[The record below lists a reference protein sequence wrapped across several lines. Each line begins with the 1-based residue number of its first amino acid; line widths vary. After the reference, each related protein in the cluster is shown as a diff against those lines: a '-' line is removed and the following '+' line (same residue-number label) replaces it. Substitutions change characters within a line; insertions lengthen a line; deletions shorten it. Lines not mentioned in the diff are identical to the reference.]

1 MSKQPTFPFKISPI
15 FTLSE
20 DGIISNIIQ
29 INSLNLLFD
38 CGWNESFSQS
48 IKDKYVSCLSSIKI
62 DAIFLTNNYLNYI
75 GGLPLI
81 KSFEL
86 NANTD
91 IYATTPI
98 AKLGV
103 YIMAD
108 AFISAMEANI
118 KPLVNLVDSKNNF
131 SQNFFKIKD
140 VKYHQSIKINASN
153 NEDDVVVITPIPSG
167 KSLGGCAWKISYK
180 LQTWIYAP
188 EFSIE
193 PRFITDAFNY
203 ENLKNKI
210 DFVITDTLMTSTL
223 SVVKIAI
230 ESEFKKKISELFSL
244 KKTIFIPTDSV
255 NTTLELIIRLEKII
269 DEFSNSYPKSD
280 PSKSEPK
287 PDYHVLVCGYCST
300 EITEGVKRLTEFMG
314 TNISQQYYTYSDNP
328 FNFKYIS
335 CAKDINDFN
344 SIINQ
349 KKEQLFP
356 SRYVILS
363 SFASL
368 NFGLSHNVLP
378 TILENKEAALVTLT
392 LRGYANTI
400 ADAFQYGKK
409 TVEYEKWNVKS
420 RIIPKDEEK
429 EKAEINKEIMK
440 KAELQSKEEENK
452 REKTLAEFIRRKLF
466 AKSQY
471 KMFSYVNKRKFTDY
485 GITLSDKEVKLMKNM
500 NMIKSDNY
508 QSAFQ
513 GFLNKEGANI
523 NDGKDFGFKLSKYA
537 FPSEIEIEKTKI
549 DIKCDILNFP
559 LENEIDIISK
569 KIILEEI
576 SPREGVLFLGGKN
589 FFEKKLDT
597 FFSKINFKVISNEEN
612 FEKNYVNNIIKFK
625 YDSSLLPKGKH
636 FSIHNY
642 KEDVFEFLHVCLK
655 VKRKRDKIIEISACD
670 LDFNDNIP
678 KKEIKIAQN
687 EKNKTSPEHQSDEC
701 FYSKDDLKLL
711 QIKRE
716 LEKVANTSLYIIDH
730 CIINEDK
737 SVKIKLN
744 KNELILE
751 GDFSQE
757 YITLRNY
764 INEFFMNSKQ

>member
-48 IKDKYVSCLSSIKI
+48 IKDKYVSNLSSIKI

-86 NANTD
+86 NADTD

-140 VKYHQSIKINASN
+140 VKYHQSIKINVSN
-153 NEDDVVVITPIPSG
+153 NEDDVVIITPIPSG
-167 KSLGGCAWKISYK
+167 KSLGGCAWKISYR
-180 LQTWIYAP
+180 LQSWIYAP

-203 ENLKNKI
+203 ENLKNKT
-210 DFVITDTLMTSTL
+210 DLVITDTLMTSTL

-230 ESEFKKKISELFSL
+230 ESEFKKKISDLFSL

-255 NTTLELIIRLEKII
+255 NTTLELIIRLEKMI
-269 DEFSNSYPKSD
+269 DEFNNSYPKSD
-280 PSKSEPK
+280 PSKSDSK

-349 KKEQLFP
+349 KKDQMFP
-356 SRYVILS
+356 SRYVVLS

-368 NFGLSHNVLP
+368 NFGLSHIVLP
-378 TILENKEAALVTLT
+378 TILENKEAVLVTLT
-392 LRGYANTI
+392 LGGYANTI

-409 TVEYEKWNVKS
+409 SVEYEKWNVKN

-429 EKAEINKEIMK
+429 EKAKINKEIMK

-466 AKSQY
+466 AKSEY

-485 GITLSDKEVKLMKNM
+485 GITVSDKEVKLMKKM
-500 NMIKSDNY
+500 NMIKSDSY

-513 GFLNKEGANI
+513 GFLNKEGTNI

-549 DIKCDILNFP
+549 DIKCDVLNFP

-576 SPREGVLFLGGKN
+576 APKEGVLFLGGKN

-597 FFSKINFKVISNEEN
+597 FFSKINFKVISNEEK

-642 KEDVFEFLHVCLK
+642 KENVFDFLQVCLK
-655 VKRKRDKIIEISACD
+655 VKRKRDKILEVSACD
-670 LDFNDNIP
+670 LDYNDNIP
-678 KKEIKIAQN
+678 KKEIKITQN
-687 EKNKTSPEHQSDEC
+687 ENNKNIPENQSDEC

-716 LEKVANTSLYIIDH
+716 LEKVASTSLYIIDH
-730 CIINEDK
+730 SIINEDK

>member
-48 IKDKYVSCLSSIKI
+48 IKDKYVSNLSSIKI

-86 NANTD
+86 NADTD

-153 NEDDVVVITPIPSG
+153 NEDDVVIITPIPSG
-167 KSLGGCAWKISYK
+167 KSLGGCAWKISYR
-180 LQTWIYAP
+180 LQSWIYAP

-203 ENLKNKI
+203 ENLKNKT
-210 DFVITDTLMTSTL
+210 DLVITDTLMTSTL

-230 ESEFKKKISELFSL
+230 ESEFKKKITELFSL

-269 DEFSNSYPKSD
+269 DEFNNLYPKSD
-280 PSKSEPK
+280 PSKSDSK

-349 KKEQLFP
+349 KKEQIFP
-356 SRYVILS
+356 NRYVVLS

-368 NFGLSHNVLP
+368 NFGLSHIVLP
-378 TILENKEAALVTLT
+378 TILENKEAVLITLT
-392 LRGYANTI
+392 LGGYANTI

-409 TVEYEKWNVKS
+409 SVEYEKWNVKS

-440 KAELQSKEEENK
+440 KAELKSKEEENK

-466 AKSQY
+466 AKSEY
-471 KMFSYVNKRKFTDY
+471 KMFSYINKRKFTDY
-485 GITLSDKEVKLMKNM
+485 GITVSDKEVKLMKKM
-500 NMIKSDNY
+500 NMIKSDSY

-513 GFLNKEGANI
+513 GFLNKEGTNI

-549 DIKCDILNFP
+549 DIKCDVLNFP

-576 SPREGVLFLGGKN
+576 APKEGVLFLGGKN

-597 FFSKINFKVISNEEN
+597 FFSKINFKVISNEEK

-642 KEDVFEFLHVCLK
+642 KENVFDFLQVCLK
-655 VKRKRDKIIEISACD
+655 VKRKRDKILEVSACD
-670 LDFNDNIP
+670 LDYNDNIP
-678 KKEIKIAQN
+678 KKEIIITQN
-687 EKNKTSPEHQSDEC
+687 ENNKNIPENQSDEC

-716 LEKVANTSLYIIDH
+716 LEKVASTSLYIIDH

>member
-1 MSKQPTFPFKISPI
+1 MSKKPTFPFKISPI

-48 IKDKYVSCLSSIKI
+48 IKDKYVSNLSSIKI

-86 NANTD
+86 NADTD

-153 NEDDVVVITPIPSG
+153 NEDDVVIITPIPSG
-167 KSLGGCAWKISYK
+167 KSLGGCAWKISYR
-180 LQTWIYAP
+180 LQSWIYAP

-203 ENLKNKI
+203 ENLKNKT
-210 DFVITDTLMTSTL
+210 DLVITDTLMTSTL

-230 ESEFKKKISELFSL
+230 ESEFKKKITELFSL

-269 DEFSNSYPKSD
+269 DEFNNLYPKSD
-280 PSKSEPK
+280 PSKSDSK

-349 KKEQLFP
+349 KKEQIFP
-356 SRYVILS
+356 NRYVVLS

-368 NFGLSHNVLP
+368 NFGLSHIVLP
-378 TILENKEAALVTLT
+378 TILENKEAVLITLT
-392 LRGYANTI
+392 LGGYANTI

-409 TVEYEKWNVKS
+409 SVEYEKWNVKS

-440 KAELQSKEEENK
+440 KAELKSKEEENK
-452 REKTLAEFIRRKLF
+452 REKTFAEFIRRKLF
-466 AKSQY
+466 AKSEY

-485 GITLSDKEVKLMKNM
+485 GITVSDKEVKLMKKM
-500 NMIKSDNY
+500 NMIKSDSY

-513 GFLNKEGANI
+513 GFLNKEGTNI

-549 DIKCDILNFP
+549 DIKCDVLNFP

-576 SPREGVLFLGGKN
+576 APKEGVLFLGGKN

-597 FFSKINFKVISNEEN
+597 FFSKINFKVISNEEK

-642 KEDVFEFLHVCLK
+642 KENVFDFLQVCLK
-655 VKRKRDKIIEISACD
+655 VKRKRDKILEVSACD
-670 LDFNDNIP
+670 LDYNDNIP
-678 KKEIKIAQN
+678 KKEIKITQN
-687 EKNKTSPEHQSDEC
+687 ENNKNIPENQSDEC

-716 LEKVANTSLYIIDH
+716 LEKVASTSLYIIDH

>member
-1 MSKQPTFPFKISPI
+1 MSKKPTFPFKISPI

-48 IKDKYVSCLSSIKI
+48 IKDKYVSNLSSIKI

-86 NANTD
+86 NADTD

-153 NEDDVVVITPIPSG
+153 NEDDVVIITPIPSG
-167 KSLGGCAWKISYK
+167 KSLGGCAWKISYR
-180 LQTWIYAP
+180 LQSWIYAP

-203 ENLKNKI
+203 ENLKNKT
-210 DFVITDTLMTSTL
+210 DLVITDTLMTSTL

-230 ESEFKKKISELFSL
+230 ESEFKKKITELFSL

-269 DEFSNSYPKSD
+269 DEFNNLYPKSD
-280 PSKSEPK
+280 PSKSDSK

-349 KKEQLFP
+349 KKEQIFP
-356 SRYVILS
+356 NRYVVLS

-368 NFGLSHNVLP
+368 NFGLSHIVLP
-378 TILENKEAALVTLT
+378 TILENKEAVLITLT
-392 LRGYANTI
+392 LGGYANTI
-400 ADAFQYGKK
+400 VDAIQYGKK
-409 TVEYEKWNVKS
+409 SVEYEKWNVKS

-440 KAELQSKEEENK
+440 KAELKSKEEENK

-466 AKSQY
+466 AKSEY

-485 GITLSDKEVKLMKNM
+485 GITVSDKEVKLMKKM
-500 NMIKSDNY
+500 NMIKSDSY

-513 GFLNKEGANI
+513 GFLNKEGTNI

-549 DIKCDILNFP
+549 DIKCDVLNFP

-576 SPREGVLFLGGKN
+576 APKEGVLFLGGKN

-597 FFSKINFKVISNEEN
+597 FFSKINFKVISNEEK

-642 KEDVFEFLHVCLK
+642 KENVFDFLQVCLK
-655 VKRKRDKIIEISACD
+655 VKRKRDKILEVSACD
-670 LDFNDNIP
+670 LDYNDNIP
-678 KKEIKIAQN
+678 KKEIKITQN
-687 EKNKTSPEHQSDEC
+687 ENNKNIPENQSDEC

-716 LEKVANTSLYIIDH
+716 LEKVASTSLYIIDH